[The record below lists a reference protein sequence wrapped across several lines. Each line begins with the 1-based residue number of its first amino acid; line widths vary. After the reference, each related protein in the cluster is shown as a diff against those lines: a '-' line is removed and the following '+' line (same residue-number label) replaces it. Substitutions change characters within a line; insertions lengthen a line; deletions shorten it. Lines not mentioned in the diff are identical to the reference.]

1 MAEPEPRVGGGA
13 KFVESILRN
22 IGMLHSEAAAEELA
36 EVTDPEV
43 LHRMYHRVIVA
54 LKQHQM
60 AAPFRKPLDWQSIGL
75 TNYPEVIKNPMDL
88 TTVANKL
95 ERGEYASES
104 AVLADVE
111 LIWSNA
117 ILFNG
122 ENSWI
127 IKNINVLKPMAE
139 KKFASARAS
148 LAKQLSAT
156 AGGGTADGGGFG
168 ARGGVGVVTVGNF
181 AITPGMRL
189 QLYRNAA
196 ELQPGQRLELK
207 RLAMRHCPDAVTDV
221 PNVQDPR
228 SKDTKIDV
236 DALDFSAF
244 VRIDAWVRKL
254 IASNP
259 VG

>member
-1 MAEPEPRVGGGA
+1 
-13 KFVESILRN
+13 
-22 IGMLHSEAAAEELA
+22 
-36 EVTDPEV
+36 
-43 LHRMYHRVIVA
+43 
-54 LKQHQM
+54 
-60 AAPFRKPLDWQSIGL
+60 
-75 TNYPEVIKNPMDL
+75 
-88 TTVANKL
+88 
-95 ERGEYASES
+95 
-104 AVLADVE
+104 
-111 LIWSNA
+111 
-117 ILFNG
+117 
-122 ENSWI
+122 
-127 IKNINVLKPMAE
+127 MAE

-168 ARGGVGVVTVGNF
+168 ARGGVGVTVGNF
-181 AITPGMRL
+181 KITPGMRL

-221 PNVQDPR
+221 PNVQDL

-244 VRIDAWVRKL
+244 VRIDAWVRNL
-254 IASNP
+254 IINP